1 MNSKVKFVLNAVFIL
16 GSLGIITGGT
26 LYVQRLDN
34 AKSQLEI
41 ELVQAKDDLKKQQS
55 VTPKTPEQLKAE
67 GKTLH
72 DATAMVVQLQN
83 EYKKAEGDSRKKITE
98 ELATYFGDDD
108 VTIGSQPWLLVNP
121 ADEHQPSNWYVA
133 SDNRDGNLD
142 RHVLFATKDTKTDK
156 IIAYVKAEYNPNTGK
171 FEKVERFITKFG
183 AEYGDDEKDDPSH
196 QH

>member
-34 AKSQLEI
+34 AKNQLEI
-41 ELVQAKDDLKKQQS
+41 ELVQAKDDLKKQQA

>member
-41 ELVQAKDDLKKQQS
+41 ELVQAKDDLKKQQA

-83 EYKKAEGDSRKKITE
+83 EYKKAEGASRKKITE
-98 ELATYFGDDD
+98 ELVTYFGDDD

>member
-1 MNSKVKFVLNAVFIL
+1 MNSKAKFVLSLVFSL
-16 GSLGIITGGT
+16 GSLGVITGST

-41 ELVQAKDDLKKQQS
+41 ELAQAKDDLKKQQAN
-55 VTPKTPEQLKAE
+55 TPKTTDQLKAE

-72 DATAMVVQLQN
+72 EATAMVIQLQN
-83 EYKKAEGDSRKKITE
+83 EYKKANGDTRKKITE
-98 ELATYFGDDD
+98 ELATYFSDED
-108 VTIGSQPWLLVNP
+108 VTLGAQPWLLVNP
-121 ADEHQPSNWYVA
+121 TDEHQPSNWYVA

-171 FEKVERFITKFG
+171 FEKIERFITKFG
-183 AEYGDDEKDDPSH
+183 AEFGDDEKDDPNH

>member
-34 AKSQLEI
+34 AKNQLEI
-41 ELVQAKDDLKKQQS
+41 ELVQAKDDLKKQQA

-171 FEKVERFITKFG
+171 FEKLERFITKFG